1 MTRPG
6 RNVGVVALMF
16 IAIVLALALMAWY
29 AYTR

>member
-6 RNVGVVALMF
+6 RNVGLVAMMYA
-16 IAIVLALALMAWY
+16 AIVVALALMAWY